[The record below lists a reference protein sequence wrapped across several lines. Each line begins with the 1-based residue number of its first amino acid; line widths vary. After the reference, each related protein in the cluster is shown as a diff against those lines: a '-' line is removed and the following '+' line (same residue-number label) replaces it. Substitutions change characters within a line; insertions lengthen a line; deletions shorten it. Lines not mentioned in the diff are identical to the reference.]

1 MIRVMALL
9 LAFSA
14 TRTLALPLASARA
27 TFKGPAL
34 SCADFHQ
41 NSDGSWS
48 PTHTLL
54 VGTVAMSPGSRFQR
68 GMKVFGSDLATTLTT
83 KCLAQR

>member
-1 MIRVMALL
+1 MIRIIALS
-9 LAFSA
+9 LALSA
-14 TRTLALPLASARA
+14 TTALALPFTPAHPTLQ
-27 TFKGPAL
+27 GPAL
-34 SCADFHQ
+34 SCADFRQ

-68 GMKVFGSDLATTLTT
+68 GMKVFGSDLATTLTS
-83 KCLAQR
+83 KCLTR

>member
-1 MIRVMALL
+1 MIRMIALC
-9 LAFSA
+9 LALSA
-14 TRTLALPLASARA
+14 TAAAALPFTPAHPTLQ
-27 TFKGPAL
+27 GPAL
-34 SCADFHQ
+34 SCADFRQ

-68 GMKVFGSDLATTLTT
+68 GMKVFGSDLATTLTS
-83 KCLAQR
+83 KCLTR